1 MVALTVGVVPVLLM
15 LFTLMMEQV
24 ESQLRPRT
32 DTRSLVEATDLDL
45 VQHPPPGGQRRGEHQ
60 SQPI

>member
-24 ESQLRPRT
+24 ESQLRPRA
-32 DTRSLVEATDLDL
+32 DTRSLVEATDLDR
-45 VQHPPPGGQRRGEHQ
+45 VQRTPPGGQ
-60 SQPI
+60 